1 MILRKLLKD
10 AVMQCHRE
18 EHGASLVE
26 FAISSGTLFMAAFG
40 IFEFAFAIYT
50 YMFVISAAQQ
60 GARYAIVRG
69 AHWGGTAC
77 ASVNSF
83 ECNATSDDIQAYVRS
98 LASPGIDAASVTVT
112 TTWPQ
117 LNTDGNSTGCTD
129 VANSPGCEVKIAV
142 SYPFVFPLPFINTS
156 DFTLTGTSE
165 MTIQQ

>member
-1 MILRKLLKD
+1 MTVRLFLQD
-10 AVMQCHRE
+10 AIKRCHRQE
-18 EHGASLVE
+18 RGASLVE

-50 YMFVISAAQQ
+50 YMFVVSAAQQ

-77 ASVNSF
+77 ASVSSF
-83 ECNATSDDIQAYVRS
+83 ECNATSDNIQAYVRS
-98 LASPGIDAASVTVT
+98 LASPGITPASITVN

-117 LNTDGNSTGCTD
+117 LNTDGTATGCADT
-129 VANSPGCEVKIAV
+129 ANSPGCEVKISV
-142 SYPFVFPLPFINTS
+142 SYPFVFPLPYISTS
-156 DFTLTGTSE
+156 SFTFTGTSE

>member
-1 MILRKLLKD
+1 VRKFL
-10 AVMQCHRE
+10 QCAITQGHRD

-26 FAISSGTLFMAAFG
+26 FAISSGALFMAAFG

-69 AHWGGTAC
+69 AHWGATTC
-77 ASVNSF
+77 ASTSSF
-83 ECNATSDDIQAYVRS
+83 ECNATGNDIQDYVQS
-98 LASPGIDAASVTVT
+98 LASPGINPASVTVN

-117 LNTDGNSTGCTD
+117 LNTDGNSTGCTAT
-129 VANSPGCEVKIAV
+129 ANSPGCEVKISV
-142 SYPFVFPLPFINTS
+142 SYPFVFPLPYIHTS
-156 DFTLTGTSE
+156 SFTLTGTAE